1 MQKCPMQ
8 NLFPDDHKQS
18 CFMWYFVFLFSDVQ
32 VLLMYEPVKKMTLI
46 YPRSAKSMCYPFH
59 CYNRTEQNNKAQLLD

>member
-1 MQKCPMQ
+1 
-8 NLFPDDHKQS
+8 
-18 CFMWYFVFLFSDVQ
+18 
-32 VLLMYEPVKKMTLI
+32 MYEPVKKMTLI